1 MKFLA
6 ALVVVLIVILSA
18 LSFASSTVSR
28 QLEYGDTTSGIIK
41 AGASEWVYEFEGDVG
56 DIVLA
61 QVHMQES
68 DAPVNVDL
76 YIIQADDSR
85 YWGNNFYF
93 DDHVG
98 VLVILDTAGRYT
110 LVGERQ
116 GRRYA
121 SGEFPFEI
129 SLNRLEPEQLE
140 SSWQGTLNDET
151 FNAAHF
157 FYAAADGVYRV
168 SMGQEGQ
175 PNPALQVM
183 AFGPGPTDYVEV
195 GKIEVATRNEVS
207 IELELEGG
215 TVHVIHLY
223 HSYYGSQATT
233 IPYQVSV
240 APVREPNSSAQR

>member
-1 MKFLA
+1 MKFFA
-6 ALVVVLIVILSA
+6 ALVVVLIVMLTV
-18 LSFASSTVSR
+18 LSFVASSIGGY
-28 QLEYGDTTSGIIK
+28 LEYGDTTSGIIK
-41 AGASEWVYEFEGDVG
+41 AGASEWAYEFEGEVG

-61 QVHMQES
+61 EVHMQES
-68 DAPVNVDL
+68 DTPVSLDL
-76 YIIQADDSR
+76 YIIQPDDSR

-116 GRRYA
+116 GRRPLT
-121 SGEFPFEI
+121 GETGFEI
-129 SLNRLEPEQLE
+129 SLNRLEPEQLD
-140 SSWQGTLNDET
+140 SSWQGTLNNET

-157 FYAAADGVYRV
+157 FYAAADGVYRI

-183 AFGPGPTDYVEV
+183 AFGPGPTDYSEV
-195 GKIEVATRNEVS
+195 GKIEIATRNEVS
-207 IELELEGG
+207 MELELQGG
-215 TVHVIHLY
+215 IVHVIHLY